1 MDTNMNKVME
11 DLRADLVRFLPEEI
25 LDVIV
30 RDFVGMFA
38 KLREKDDSL
47 GEVLTLRMQ
56 DKKEVAAAIEKIRD
70 NQNRTNVGLVEVSD
84 TLENLRPALRSIKEG
99 DGGK

>member
-1 MDTNMNKVME
+1 M
-11 DLRADLVRFLPEEI
+11 
-25 LDVIV
+25 DVIV
-30 RDFVGMFA
+30 WNVIVQFA

-47 GEVLTLRMQ
+47 GEVLTLRTQ
-56 DKKEVAAAIEKIRD
+56 DKKEVAVAIEKIRD

>member
-56 DKKEVAAAIEKIRD
+56 DKKEVAAAIEKI
-70 NQNRTNVGLVEVSD
+70 
-84 TLENLRPALRSIKEG
+84 
-99 DGGK
+99 